1 MADVVPMSESEMA
14 DFRRYLADPENNSCE
29 SHSDESMRRV
39 FVTFDRLVSDLEREC
54 AELRKDVSA
63 LKRTYGTEVAG
74 LTAQLRDAGEVLV
87 QAAANASDRTAAAS
101 HDPLSEA
108 ILMGCA
114 ERCFALS
121 GRASSEVVGNM
132 APPLRPIR
140 RETP

>member
-1 MADVVPMSESEMA
+1 MSLAMQFDKVREAALQSVADDCAAHITE
-14 DFRRYLADPENNSCE
+14 
-29 SHSDESMRRV
+29 
-39 FVTFDRLVSDLEREC
+39 DRGRIVELEREC
-54 AELRKDVSA
+54 VELRKDVSA

-132 APPLRPIR
+132 APPLRPR
-140 RETP
+140 